1 MIARDAV
8 QRLGDVSRPL
18 QDDFLG
24 RRRPSHPGQAG
35 PLPPAHRRP
44 RGHSPSAL
52 HLALLG
58 TRRGTPPSLGPDCD
72 RTYFLMGK
80 EPPSGEHFNTPSVP
94 PAPTAQR
101 PLRDA
106 RGQGSTEGTGF
117 GVRGTGPRPEGSS
130 PRVSVPQ
137 GPPSPSSPGLPT
149 TESTGRAVTR
159 FFLEKAPLLC
169 VAGTDW

>member
-1 MIARDAV
+1 MSAARFRMISWGGGGRHTQARPAPCPQPTDPPGGTVPA
-8 QRLGDVSRPL
+8 
-18 QDDFLG
+18 
-24 RRRPSHPGQAG
+24 PSTWPCWA
-35 PLPPAHRRP
+35 
-44 RGHSPSAL
+44 
-52 HLALLG
+52 

-117 GVRGTGPRPEGSS
+117 GVRGTGPRPEGSPPES
-130 PRVSVPQ
+130 LFPRDPRAPAAPVCPPLNPLD
-137 GPPSPSSPGLPT
+137 GP
-149 TESTGRAVTR
+149 
-159 FFLEKAPLLC
+159 
-169 VAGTDW
+169 